1 MGQKSNRKWYKTLHG
16 ITGFLNILANI
27 ALCLSLLSAHL
38 SPISTVI
45 PVFFGLTFPFWF
57 ILNILFVI
65 FWLFRKKFN
74 FVITLALLAV
84 SWPYLSDSFQFRK
97 PAGELP
103 PDGIRV
109 FSYNAHLF
117 DIYRHRANE
126 QNKTHRKIYRFIEE
140 MKNDILCFQEFYNED
155 AGEIAVLDS
164 LLAIQDAKNYHIDF
178 FQTRRKHHHWGIA
191 TFTKYPIINRQR
203 FQFRNSTGN
212 YCIYTDVLYKEDTLR
227 IFNTHL
233 ESWHFE
239 HNDYEFI
246 KHPESIQDSAFS
258 MSLKNIYWKI
268 ETAYLKRAIQIEQLT
283 GLIKESPYPVIV
295 AGDFNDP
302 PVSYTYRQMTGF
314 LKDSFK
320 GNGSGFGK
328 TYTKGLPYFRIDYI
342 FHDKNFNTEWY
353 KTYAVPF
360 SDHYPVSAVLNYEQ
374 KE

>member
-1 MGQKSNRKWYKTLHG
+1 MSQKSNRKWYKTLHG

-27 ALCLSLLSAHL
+27 ALGLSLLSAHV

-45 PVFFGLTFPFWF
+45 PVFFGLTFPFWI
-57 ILNILFVI
+57 ILNILFVV

-74 FVITLALLAV
+74 FVVTLALLAV
-84 SWPYLSDSFQFRK
+84 SWPYVSDSFQFRRPAKEK
-97 PAGELP
+97 PPE
-103 PDGIRV
+103 GIRV

-117 DIYRHRANE
+117 DVYSHRADE

-140 MKNDILCFQEFYNED
+140 MENDILCLQEFYTED
-155 AGEIAVLDS
+155 FGEMAVLDS
-164 LLAIQDAKNYHIDF
+164 LTAIQDAKNYHIDF

-191 TFTKYPIINRQR
+191 TFTKYPIVNRQR

-212 YCIYTDVLYKEDTLR
+212 YCIFTDVLYQKDTIR
-227 IFNTHL
+227 IFNAHL

-239 HNDYEFI
+239 RNDYEFI

-268 ETAYLKRAIQIEQLT
+268 ETAYLKRAVQIEQLT

-302 PVSYTYRQMTGF
+302 PVSYTYRQMTDF

-328 TYTKGLPYFRIDYI
+328 TYAKGLPYFRIDYI
-342 FHDKNFNTEWY
+342 FHDESFSTEWF
-353 KTYAVPF
+353 KTYTVPF